1 MPEIQE
7 DKVKLH
13 LRLTKQQWVQ
23 DFKSLTRAQLGVLY
37 YIETS
42 DPFGDRGLEV
52 TATEMAKELGLDKSS
67 VSRALKQLDQMG
79 YIDSEIIRARV
90 KVLRPRKIVAP
101 TQPSMHQRNLQCMN
115 ATDDAPT
122 QPSRHQRNKRSLKP
136 KPDKD
141 SSPYQTINTYSNFI
155 NPLSE
160 TEREKFLEFGL
171 KKAAE
176 LPKPP
181 ALPKRWVERNWQEL
195 SAEFKKSVP
204 PSLQDWSQHP
214 RRDEWIEQIRQG
226 RPRFVAQG
234 GPPEDRETRRQFAQ
248 WAEANNL
255 VWGICNKLRW
265 SSFCQ

>member
-52 TATEMAKELGLDKSS
+52 TVTDMAKELGLDKSS

-79 YIDSEIIRARV
+79 YINSEIIKAKV
-90 KVLRPRKIVAP
+90 KVLRPRNTVAP
-101 TQPSMHQRNLQCMN
+101 TQQTMHQRNLQCMD

-122 QPSRHQRNKRSLKP
+122 QQTMHQCNKQSLEP
-136 KPDKD
+136 KQDKD
-141 SSPYQTINTYSNFI
+141 SSSSKTINTYSDFI
-155 NPLSE
+155 NSLSE

-181 ALPKRWVERNWQEL
+181 ALPKKWVERNWQEL
-195 SAEFKKSVP
+195 SAEFEKSVL
-204 PSLQDWSQHP
+204 PSAQDWSQHP
-214 RRDEWIEQIRQG
+214 HRDEWIEEIRQG
-226 RPRFVAQG
+226 RPRFVALG
-234 GPPEDRETRRQFAQ
+234 GPEEEREIRRQFAE

-255 VWGICNKLRW
+255 VWEDRK
-265 SSFCQ
+265 